1 MNKKTPIQK
10 HIEYQ
15 VTNGLGYD
23 TSIPIPQSRIKFR
36 EILGTMIS
44 IATSKNPQPPETLEY
59 KAHLAHLEY
68 KVLRP
73 FVFPYT
79 QKLKKIEKDEKT
91 DKNTQR
97 ETRKLRKGILNLM
110 SYYRRE
116 RDALCR
122 EICNREYVFSVL
134 EEAICS
140 LNTTQ
145 RITEKLYY
153 GEC

>member
-1 MNKKTPIQK
+1 MMNKKTPIQK

-23 TSIPIPQSRIKFR
+23 TSIPIPKSRIKFR

-79 QKLKKIEKDEKT
+79 QKLKKIEKDE
-91 DKNTQR
+91 
-97 ETRKLRKGILNLM
+97 I
-110 SYYRRE
+110 
-116 RDALCR
+116 CR